1 MPDDRAPNGSEGPS
15 LPDKKLD
22 SWKEIAAHL
31 GRDQRTVQRWEK
43 TEGMPVRRHKHPK
56 KSTVYAYASEIDA
69 WFKERQPKDDP
80 AADAAFVLEPEVA
93 DTEEETDTEA
103 VVSATQE
110 NEKRAAP
117 APVEPAVAVKGSVP
131 EPKPYW
137 RVAAIVVVVL
147 SIAMY
152 VTYRVISAWKQT
164 ETKVRLVVL
173 PFTNLSGDSKEDYIS
188 AGLTDELITQL
199 GRLDP
204 QHLGVVSSTSSK
216 AVAGK
221 PISEISRILNV
232 QYVMEGSVRGA
243 GNQVVID
250 VKLIQVSDE
259 THVWTN
265 TFKQDLSDVL
275 QVESSVA
282 ESVARQMVKSLPVS
296 SALAPAASQPG
307 ATVTPDNITKSRDA
321 YLQGKYAWGS
331 RRDPQ
336 SGISFFQKAIDLDP
350 SYAQAYAGLA
360 SAITVVGQ
368 VPNDGMLPGDAK
380 PKARQAAQRALKLD
394 PRLAEAH
401 AVLGNVA
408 MSYDWDLPTAERE
421 LKTAIDLNPSDP
433 TAHQWYS
440 YVLILQGRTEEA
452 LAESSHMLELE
463 PATPLFHAVRE
474 EILCYAH
481 KYDEAIEEGL
491 SSIKVTP
498 EFYPLYYWLGYA
510 YREKKMYPDA
520 IATFTRARQISAE
533 RPYLIMAYGHT
544 QALAGNVAEARK
556 ALRTLEQLQRTRFVP
571 DMYLAAIH
579 VGLGEKGEAFRLL
592 DSAYRQRIDRL
603 VYLKVEPLA
612 DPLRSDPRFQ
622 QLLNKIGLH

>member
-56 KSTVYAYASEIDA
+56 KSTVYAYASELDA
-69 WFKERQPKDDP
+69 WFRERQPKDDP
-80 AADAAFVLEPEVA
+80 AADAAFVPEPDIA
-93 DTEEETDTEA
+93 DPGNEEESEISPPLRQDEN
-103 VVSATQE
+103 VVTPTPVPNKHDKE
-110 NEKRAAP
+110 NGRKR
-117 APVEPAVAVKGSVP
+117 
-131 EPKPYW
+131 KPYW

-152 VTYRVISAWKQT
+152 VTYRVISAWKQA

-173 PFTNLSGDSKEDYIS
+173 PFANLSGDSKEDYVS

-204 QHLGVVSSTSSK
+204 RHLGVVSSTSSK

-221 PISEISRILNV
+221 PLSEISRILNV

-336 SGISFFQKAIDLDP
+336 SGINFFKKAIDLDP

-380 PKARQAAQRALKLD
+380 PKAREAAQRALKLD

-408 MSYDWDLPTAERE
+408 MSYDWDLATAERE
-421 LKTAIDLNPSDP
+421 LKTAIDLNPSNP

-452 LAESSHMLELE
+452 LAESGHMLELE

-520 IATFTRARQISAE
+520 IATFTHARQISD

-544 QALAGNVAEARK
+544 QALAGNAAEARK

-579 VGLGEKGEAFRLL
+579 VGLGEKDEAFRLL